1 MRSLFYAA
9 LAMMLGISAAAAE
22 ETSGRNGAGQPAET
36 G

>member
-1 MRSLFYAA
+1 MRSLFYPA

-22 ETSGRNGAGQPAET
+22 ETSGRNGAGQSAET